1 MPTLADKM
9 VPLPTLRLLAAGWG
23 GPIVVGLG
31 WAGLGSAVADRG
43 QAAIALAAAAVVG
56 VASTLA
62 LLILRPWRARS
73 LARWP
78 MIWVAGSFA
87 RVALTLGGV
96 LLLYSATPLRS
107 PSLWLA
113 AMVAYLAALIGE
125 TRVYVHCMQRLG
137 APAIAGKG
145 IAPQGPEPATGTG
158 TGPLE

>member
-1 MPTLADKM
+1 MPTLADKT
-9 VPLPTLRLLAAGWG
+9 VTLPTLRLLAVGWAG
-23 GPIVVGLG
+23 PLVVGLG
-31 WAGLGSAVADRG
+31 WAGLGSVVAGRSPV
-43 QAAIALAAAAVVG
+43 AIGLAAAGVVG
-56 VASTLA
+56 AASTLA
-62 LLILRPWRARS
+62 ILVLRPWRARS
-73 LARWP
+73 MAQWP

-87 RVALTLGGV
+87 RVAMSLGGA

-113 AMVAYLAALIGE
+113 VMVAYLAALIGE

-158 TGPLE
+158 PLE